1 MVFDDLRNYNEC
13 ALNALTKAISTKKVI
28 EKDNR
33 PVNLNLLTI
42 NFPIIGLSSILHRI
56 SGLAVFICFPLLV
69 WLLSISLES
78 EERFSN
84 LQNSFQEITLFKLII
99 FLLFVGFT
107 YHLLIGVKKLLGEV
121 FGLGET
127 LKSGSL
133 LTWLFLGLTLFISL
147 IVFVDIFNL
156 REVLFLR

>member
-13 ALNALTKAISTKKVI
+13 ALSALTKAISTRKVI

-42 NFPIIGLSSILHRI
+42 NFPIIGISSILHRV

-84 LQNSFQEITLFKLII
+84 LQNSFQEMILFKLII
-99 FLLFVGFT
+99 FLLFVGFI
-107 YHLLIGVKKLLGEV
+107 YHLLAGVRKLLGEM
-121 FGLGET
+121 FGFGET
-127 LKSGSL
+127 LKSGNL
-133 LTWLFLGLTLFISL
+133 LTWLIFGLTFVMSL
-147 IVFVDIFNL
+147 IVLIDIFNL
-156 REVLFLR
+156 YEFLQSR

>member
-1 MVFDDLRNYNEC
+1 LVFDDLRNYNES
-13 ALNALTKAISTKKVI
+13 ALNALTKAISTRKVI

-42 NFPIIGLSSILHRI
+42 NLPIIGVSSILHRI

-78 EERFSN
+78 EKRFSD
-84 LQNSFQEITLFKLII
+84 LQNSFQEMVLFKLVI
-99 FLLFVGFT
+99 FLIFVGFI
-107 YHLLIGVKKLLGEV
+107 YHLLAGVKKLLSEV
-121 FGLGET
+121 FGFGET

-133 LTWLFLGLTLFISL
+133 LSWTVFGLTFVMSFMVLFN
-147 IVFVDIFNL
+147 IFNL
-156 REVLFLR
+156 

>member
-1 MVFDDLRNYNEC
+1 MVFDDLRNYNESV
-13 ALNALTKAISTKKVI
+13 LNALTKTISTRKVI

-42 NFPIIGLSSILHRI
+42 NLPIIGLSSILHRI

-78 EERFSN
+78 EKRFSD
-84 LQNSFQEITLFKLII
+84 LQNSFQEMVLFKLVI
-99 FLLFVGFT
+99 FLIFVGFI
-107 YHLLIGVKKLLGEV
+107 YHLLAGVKKLLSEV
-121 FGLGET
+121 FGFGET

-133 LTWLFLGLTLFISL
+133 LSWTVFGLTFVMSFMVLFK
-147 IVFVDIFNL
+147 IFNL
-156 REVLFLR
+156 